1 MSETKRKRLITKI
14 INKCVKET
22 KKTGSLTWEQ
32 FNDIIPNDIPV
43 DDLELFQ
50 TAIQNG
56 LAKKN
61 IEIISNSSGKS
72 NDIEPEIGEDIEE
85 EEISDEEFNAKLKQ
99 LQMSQHLD
107 DPVKIYLKQMG
118 RVPLLPRSQE
128 VAISKEIDKAKKNIR
143 KYVFRFGNIA
153 KGMLELCDLLLEGA
167 ERFDHIVAEKTRKR
181 LISRD
186 NYIKYMKP
194 KKRQIKDLDRQLR
207 VLYSRLQRE
216 TIPARQFAKL
226 EKEKKEK
233 EELLIDLMRKLDF
246 KQSIVEDFA
255 QMLIEL
261 HDKARECEQVIDDL
275 KKSDRRG
282 IKKRVAQEKARI
294 AAIER
299 QCRMP
304 IKDIHRNIA
313 HLRKWIDHFKN
324 QKSKMVEANLRLVV
338 SVAKKYINHGMDF
351 LDLIQEGNA
360 GLMKAVDKFE
370 HQRGFKFS
378 TYATWWIRQ
387 SVTRAIAD
395 HARTI
400 RIPVHMIET
409 INKLRRSS
417 KKYVQKTGMEPS
429 PEDISHEVETPA
441 GKINDILKI
450 AQAPISLQTPI
461 GDGNDSTFGDFIED
475 KSAESPLTSANDDL
489 LREQVMMVLDT
500 LNEREKKVIMLR
512 FGIKYGPP
520 KTLEEVGKV
529 FNVTRER
536 VRQIESKALKKLR
549 QPIRSRHIE
558 HFFHEME

>member
-14 INKCVKET
+14 INKCIKAA
-22 KKTGSLTWEQ
+22 KKSGSITWEQ
-32 FNDIIPNDIPV
+32 FNDIIPDDIPV
-43 DDLELFQ
+43 QELELFQ

-56 LAKKN
+56 LTKKK
-61 IEIISNSSGKS
+61 IEIHDKSTKAAPGSDSGK
-72 NDIEPEIGEDIEE
+72 E
-85 EEISDEEFNAKLKQ
+85 EEITNEVFDAELKQ

-118 RVPLLPRSQE
+118 RVPLLPRSKE
-128 VAISKEIDKAKKNIR
+128 VSISKEIEKAKKNIR

-153 KGMLELCDLLLEGA
+153 KETLELSDQLLEGA
-167 ERFDHIVAEKTRKR
+167 ERFDHIVAENTRKK

-186 NYIKYMKP
+186 NYIRYMKP
-194 KKRQIKDLDRQLR
+194 KRRQIRDLDRQLR
-207 VLYSRLQRE
+207 VLYSRLQRD
-216 TIPARQFAKL
+216 TIRKRERNKL
-226 EKEKKEK
+226 EKEKGEK
-233 EELLIDLMRKLDF
+233 EDLLINLMRKLDF
-246 KQSIVEDFA
+246 KQSIIEEFA
-255 QMLIEL
+255 EMLLGI
-261 HDKARECEQVIDDL
+261 HDKAKESEQIILDL
-275 KKSDRRG
+275 KASDRRG
-282 IKKRVAQEKARI
+282 IKKRVNQENARI

-304 IKDIHRNIA
+304 AKDIYRNIK
-313 HLRKWIDHFKN
+313 HLKKWSDVSKVE
-324 QKSKMVEANLRLVV
+324 KSKMVEANLRLVV

-370 HQRGFKFS
+370 YQRGFKFS

-417 KKYVQKTGMEPS
+417 KRFVQKTGMEPS
-429 PEDISHEVETPA
+429 PEDIAGEVEATA
-441 GKINDILKI
+441 GKVHGILKI
-450 AQAPISLQTPI
+450 AQSPISLQTPI

-475 KSAESPLTSANDDL
+475 RSAESPLSSANYDL
-489 LREQVMMVLDT
+489 LREQIMMVLDS
-500 LNEREKKVIMLR
+500 LSEREKKVIMLR

-549 QPIRSRHIE
+549 QPLRSRHIE
-558 HFFHEME
+558 HFFNEME

>member
-14 INKCVKET
+14 INKCAKT
-22 KKTGSLTWEQ
+22 AKKSGFLTWEQ
-32 FNDIIPNDIPV
+32 FNDIIPDDIPFQE
-43 DDLELFQ
+43 LELLQ
-50 TAIQNG
+50 VAIQNG
-56 LAKKN
+56 LSKKS
-61 IEIISNSSGKS
+61 IEIHDKPS
-72 NDIEPEIGEDIEE
+72 EPTDVTE
-85 EEISDEEFNAKLKQ
+85 EEISNEKFDAELKQ
-99 LQMSQHLD
+99 LQMNQHLD

-128 VAISKEIDKAKKNIR
+128 VSISKEIEKAKKNIR
-143 KYVFRFGNIA
+143 KYVFRFGNVA
-153 KGMLELCDLLLEGA
+153 KETLELSDQLLEGA
-167 ERFDHIVAEKTRKR
+167 ERFDHIVAENTRKK

-194 KKRQIKDLDRQLR
+194 KRRQIKDLDRQLR
-207 VLYSRLQRE
+207 VLYSRLQRD
-216 TIPARQFAKL
+216 TIRAKERKKL
-226 EKEKKEK
+226 DKEKKEK
-233 EELLIDLMRKLDF
+233 DESLINLMKKLDF
-246 KQSIVEDFA
+246 KQSIIEEFA
-255 QMLIEL
+255 EMLLIL
-261 HDKARECEQVIDDL
+261 HDKAKESEQVILDL
-275 KKSDRRG
+275 QASDRRG

-304 IKDIHRNIA
+304 AKDIYKNVN
-313 HLRKWIDHFKN
+313 HLKKWTDVSKIE
-324 QKSKMVEANLRLVV
+324 KSKMVEANLRLVV

-417 KKYVQKTGMEPS
+417 KRFVQKTGMEPS
-429 PEDISHEVETPA
+429 PEDIAHEVEATA
-441 GKINDILKI
+441 GKVHGILKI
-450 AQAPISLQTPI
+450 AQSPISLQTPI

-475 KSAESPLTSANDDL
+475 KSAESPLSSANYDL
-489 LREQVMMVLDT
+489 LREQIMMVLDT

-549 QPIRSRHIE
+549 QPLRSRHIE
-558 HFFHEME
+558 HFFNEME

>member
-14 INKCVKET
+14 INKCAKT
-22 KKTGSLTWEQ
+22 SKKTGFITWEQ
-32 FNDIIPNDIPV
+32 FNDIIPDDIPFQE
-43 DDLELFQ
+43 LELLQ
-50 TAIQNG
+50 VAIQNG
-56 LAKKN
+56 LSKKN
-61 IEIISNSSGKS
+61 IEIHDKPSN
-72 NDIEPEIGEDIEE
+72 IEMDGEE
-85 EEISDEEFNAKLKQ
+85 EVSNEKFDAELKQ
-99 LQMSQHLD
+99 LQMNQHLD

-118 RVPLLPRSQE
+118 RVPLLPRAME
-128 VAISKEIDKAKKNIR
+128 VSISKEIEKAKKNIR
-143 KYVFRFGNIA
+143 KYVFRFGNVA
-153 KGMLELCDLLLEGA
+153 KETLELSDQLLEGA
-167 ERFDHIVAEKTRKR
+167 ERFDHIVAESTRKK

-194 KKRQIKDLDRQLR
+194 KRRQIRDLDRQLR
-207 VLYSRLQRE
+207 VLYSRLQRD
-216 TIPARQFAKL
+216 TIRAKERQKL
-226 EKEKKEK
+226 EKEKNEK
-233 EELLIDLMRKLDF
+233 DEQLINLMKKLDF
-246 KQSIVEDFA
+246 KQSIIEEFA
-255 QMLIEL
+255 DMLLIL
-261 HDKARECEQVIDDL
+261 HNKAKESEQVILDL
-275 KKSDRRG
+275 QASDRRG
-282 IKKRVAQEKARI
+282 IKKRVAQEEARI

-304 IKDIHRNIA
+304 AKDIHRNIS
-313 HLRKWIDHFKN
+313 HLKKWTDVSKIE
-324 QKSKMVEANLRLVV
+324 KSKMVEANLRLVV

-417 KKYVQKTGMEPS
+417 KRFVQKTGMEPS
-429 PEDISHEVETPA
+429 PEDIAHEVEATA
-441 GKINDILKI
+441 GKVHGILKI
-450 AQAPISLQTPI
+450 AQSPISLQTPI

-475 KSAESPLTSANDDL
+475 KSAESPLSSANYDL
-489 LREQVMMVLDT
+489 LREQIMMVLDT

-549 QPIRSRHIE
+549 QPLRSRHIE
-558 HFFHEME
+558 HFFDEME

>member
-1 MSETKRKRLITKI
+1 MSETKRKRLISKI
-14 INKCVKET
+14 INKCVKT
-22 KKTGSLTWEQ
+22 SKKTGFITWEQ
-32 FNDIIPNDIPV
+32 FNDIIPEDIPFQE
-43 DDLELFQ
+43 LELLQ
-50 TAIQNG
+50 VAIQNG
-56 LAKKN
+56 LSKKN
-61 IEIISNSSGKS
+61 IEIHDKPTTPQVS
-72 NDIEPEIGEDIEE
+72 EE
-85 EEISDEEFNAKLKQ
+85 EEISNEKFDAELKQ
-99 LQMSQHLD
+99 LQMNQHLD

-118 RVPLLPRSQE
+118 RVPLLPRAME
-128 VAISKEIDKAKKNIR
+128 VSISKEIEKAKKNIR
-143 KYVFRFGNIA
+143 KYVFRFGNVA
-153 KGMLELCDLLLEGA
+153 KETLELSDQLLEGA
-167 ERFDHIVAEKTRKR
+167 ERFDHIVAENTRKK

-194 KKRQIKDLDRQLR
+194 KRRQIRDLDRQLR
-207 VLYSRLQRE
+207 VLYSRLQRD
-216 TIPARQFAKL
+216 TIRAKERQKL
-226 EKEKKEK
+226 EKEKNEK
-233 EELLIDLMRKLDF
+233 DEQLINLMKKLDF
-246 KQSIVEDFA
+246 KQSIIEEFA
-255 QMLIEL
+255 DMLLIL
-261 HDKARECEQVIDDL
+261 HNKAKESEQVILDL
-275 KKSDRRG
+275 QASDRRG

-304 IKDIHRNIA
+304 AKDIYRNIN
-313 HLRKWIDHFKN
+313 HLKKWTDVSKIE
-324 QKSKMVEANLRLVV
+324 KSKMVEANLRLVV

-370 HQRGFKFS
+370 YQRGFKFS

-417 KKYVQKTGMEPS
+417 KRFVQKTGMEPS
-429 PEDISHEVETPA
+429 PEDIAHEVEATA
-441 GKINDILKI
+441 GKVHGILKI
-450 AQAPISLQTPI
+450 AQSPISLQTPI

-475 KSAESPLTSANDDL
+475 KSAESPLSSANYDL
-489 LREQVMMVLDT
+489 LREQIMMVLDT

-549 QPIRSRHIE
+549 QPLRSRHIE
-558 HFFHEME
+558 HFFNEME

>member
-1 MSETKRKRLITKI
+1 MSETKRKKLITKI
-14 INKCVKET
+14 INKCAKEA
-22 KKTGSLTWEQ
+22 KKNGSLTWEQ
-32 FNDIIPNDIPV
+32 FNDIIPDDIPFEE
-43 DDLELFQ
+43 LELFQ

-61 IEIISNSSGKS
+61 IEIQDKVGK
-72 NDIEPEIGEDIEE
+72 DIEPEPEPDANIEE
-85 EEISDEEFNAKLKQ
+85 EEISNETFNAELKQ

-128 VAISKEIDKAKKNIR
+128 IAISKEIDKAKKNIR
-143 KYVFRFGNIA
+143 KYVFRFGNVA
-153 KGMLELCDLLLEGA
+153 KETLELCDQLLEGA
-167 ERFDHIVAEKTRKR
+167 ERFDHIVAEKTRKK

-194 KKRQIKDLDRQLR
+194 KRRQIKDLDRQLR
-207 VLYSRLQRE
+207 VLYSRLQRGAM
-216 TIPARQFAKL
+216 PARERKKL
-226 EKEKKEK
+226 DKEKKEK
-233 EELLIDLMRKLDF
+233 EDLLINLMKKLDF

-255 QMLIEL
+255 EMLL
-261 HDKARECEQVIDDL
+261 LVHDKARECEEVIADL
-275 KKSDRRG
+275 QRSDRRG
-282 IKKRVAQEKARI
+282 IKKRVAQENARI

-299 QCRMP
+299 LCRMP
-304 IKDIHRNIA
+304 IKDVHRNIA
-313 HLRKWIDHFKN
+313 HLRKWIDHFKF

-417 KKYVQKTGMEPS
+417 KKFVQKTGMEPS
-429 PEDISHEVETPA
+429 PEDIAHEVEATA
-441 GKINDILKI
+441 GKVHGILKI
-450 AQAPISLQTPI
+450 AQSPISLQTPI

-475 KSAESPLTSANDDL
+475 KSAESPLSSANYDL
-489 LREQVMMVLDT
+489 LREQIMMVLDT

-536 VRQIESKALKKLR
+536 VRQIRPVFKGR
-549 QPIRSRHIE
+549 RNN
-558 HFFHEME
+558 